1 MWEGELD
8 KIFQVRAAQTRLF
21 LRGTHLPL
29 PKAGT
34 KPQHRR
40 ASPLSGACAKM
51 LLLAAISESGH
62 EGSQLILR
70 PTITEGLLVTEGRD
84 PGLLSHMDSHDVGN
98 EGGATEST

>member
-1 MWEGELD
+1 MENWTKSSRSE
-8 KIFQVRAAQTRLF
+8 Q
-21 LRGTHLPL
+21 LRHGFSCKETHLPL

-40 ASPLSGACAKM
+40 SSPLSGACAKM

-70 PTITEGLLVTEGRD
+70 PTITEGLVVTEGRD
-84 PGLLSHMDSHDVGN
+84 PGLLSHMNSHDVGD